1 MVVNLYISKMPVTI
15 QDIYTAVKDGNNT
28 WLYRLMNSNRIDV
41 HEILPNDPNKNTLLH
56 LAVIFRNINLIR
68 KLIDEDVDPK
78 IKNAKG
84 DTVCDLLS
92 YSGLGNMI
100 EKIVRVNEANYD
112 EMDTLR
118 ESNEN
123 KTVRIHTLEAENN
136 ALKITKTLHMKKIS
150 DLETDKQVLKDRI
163 QELSDNIVVL
173 SDKKRQRE
181 QDSSELQM
189 VKRRRLELEETNKKL
204 EEENMRLKKSVS
216 SLVMG
221 SKK

>member
-1 MVVNLYISKMPVTI
+1 MAVSI
-15 QDIYTAVKDGNNT
+15 QDVYTAVKDGNNT
-28 WLYRLMNSNRIDV
+28 WLYRLMNSKRIDV
-41 HEILPNDPNKNTLLH
+41 HEVLPHDPNKNTLLH

-100 EKIVRVNEANYD
+100 EKIVRQAEANYD
-112 EMDTLR
+112 EMDELR

-204 EEENMRLKKSVS
+204 EEENIRLKKSVS